1 MKFVLLRFGLMNE
14 LACQLVNLST
24 THIIKFNVQTSKFKG
39 KMSDWGVT
47 EEPIFWV
54 YP

>member
-14 LACQLVNLST
+14 LACQLINLSTCQPVNSST

-39 KMSDWGVT
+39 KMSDWG
-47 EEPIFWV
+47 
-54 YP
+54 